1 MQKGGF
7 FNSTDHDRRY
17 SALDFN
23 QLIDTIKSDGIDQ
36 YGDKLEVIAG
46 EGLNVIVKSGKAFY
60 NQHWLFND
68 ANLTLELEQA
78 SPTQDRIDAIIIEV
92 NETDRTMLIKSVTG
106 EPSDNPVA
114 PSLVET
120 TNIHQYYLAWVEVN
134 TGSLVVGTITDKR
147 TQWAD
152 IESPNF
158 DNFKNVIFEDYKE
171 EATEQIDNLI
181 NSQAYVEDTNVA
193 SKNYDVGD
201 YLTMNGVLYKVAVDI
216 TQGSSL
222 VVGTNIAT
230 TDTGTEL
237 VGAINSAKAS
247 AINLA
252 TIEAT
257 NIASQTY
264 TVGRYLVYNGLLYKV
279 TSAIAQGATLQV
291 GVNIGQTKVGTEL
304 VSLNNEIKANKPLT
318 LGSLITSKTSSTT
331 INTSPYKLYT
341 ATTRCRIYLTL
352 YRNGNP
358 GSIAINSTN
367 SNDAVFIFPK
377 NGTNGI
383 SVLDYK
389 KWNDY
394 NIHLIGDIQFYID
407 LSSGDEVYVLGLSQN
422 ASATLNDYYV
432 YELV

>member
-92 NETDRTMLIKSVTG
+92 NETDRTMLIKAVTG
-106 EPSDNPVA
+106 EPSDTPVA

-120 TNIHQYYLAWVEVN
+120 TNIHQYYLAWVEVD

-152 IESPNF
+152 IESVRQDEN
-158 DNFKNVIFEDYKE
+158 EL
-171 EATEQIDNLI
+171 TTSNLV
-181 NSQAYVEDTNVA
+181 NSLASIENTNVA
-193 SKNYDVGD
+193 SKNYNVGD
-201 YLTMNGVLYKVAVDI
+201 YLTMNGVLYKVAVAI

-222 VVGTNIAT
+222 VVGTNIT
-230 TDTGTEL
+230 STDTGTEL

-252 TIEAT
+252 TIEPT

-264 TVGRYLVYNGLLYKV
+264 TVGSYLVYNGLLYKV

-291 GVNIGQTKVGTEL
+291 GVNIETTKVGDEL
-304 VSLNNEIKANKPLT
+304 YRLDNKAKAM
-318 LGSLITSKTSSTT
+318 GDLITSGT
-331 INTSPYKLYT
+331 IPSQYAAQTAYT
-341 ATTRCRIYLTL
+341 ATKKCRVIF
-352 YRNGNP
+352 NG
-358 GSIAINSTN
+358 AY
-367 SNDAVFIFPK
+367 
-377 NGTNGI
+377 TNGSAGFRINGAAKSGNNSDNDFYADDDKNIVINPLVIKDYDYQSYGNWAQSVDLKENDYI
-383 SVLDYK
+383 SVWHSNGYGSLK
-389 KWNDY
+389 
-394 NIHLIGDIQFYID
+394 
-407 LSSGDEVYVLGLSQN
+407 
-422 ASATLNDYYV
+422 YYV
-432 YELV
+432 YEII

>member
-92 NETDRTMLIKSVTG
+92 NETDRTMLIKAVTG
-106 EPSDNPVA
+106 EPSNTPVA
-114 PSLVET
+114 PALVET
-120 TNIHQYYLAWVEVN
+120 TNIHQYYLAWVEVD

-147 TQWAD
+147 TEWAD
-152 IESPNF
+152 IESVRQDEN
-158 DNFKNVIFEDYKE
+158 EL
-171 EATEQIDNLI
+171 TTSNLV
-181 NSQAYVEDTNVA
+181 NSLASIENTNVA
-193 SKNYDVGD
+193 SKNYNVGD
-201 YLTMNGVLYKVAVDI
+201 YLTMNGVLYKVAVAI

-222 VVGTNIAT
+222 VVGTNIT
-230 TDTGTEL
+230 STDTGTEL

-252 TIEAT
+252 TIEPT

-264 TVGRYLVYNGLLYKV
+264 AVGSYLVYNGLLYKV
-279 TSAIAQGATLQV
+279 TSAIAQGATLRV
-291 GVNIGQTKVGTEL
+291 GTNISLTKVGTEL
-304 VSLNNEIKANKPLT
+304 SVTVPQMIASALEWKYAGDVASGNGQTLTLPTSNYKEILIQDYSTYSGGTIIETTALLTKQSSGLYTIRMYHGSSANEIQFNFSTNVFTNK
-318 LGSLITSKTSSTT
+318 SS
-331 INTSPYKLYT
+331 IN
-341 ATTRCRIYLTL
+341 RRIY
-352 YRNGNP
+352 YR
-358 GSIAINSTN
+358 
-367 SNDAVFIFPK
+367 
-377 NGTNGI
+377 
-383 SVLDYK
+383 
-389 KWNDY
+389 
-394 NIHLIGDIQFYID
+394 
-407 LSSGDEVYVLGLSQN
+407 
-422 ASATLNDYYV
+422 
-432 YELV
+432 

>member
-92 NETDRTMLIKSVTG
+92 NETDRTMLIKAVTG
-106 EPSDNPVA
+106 EPSDTPVA

-120 TNIHQYYLAWVEVN
+120 TNIHQYYLAWVEVD

-237 VGAINSAKAS
+237 VGAIISAKAS
-247 AINLA
+247 AI
-252 TIEAT
+252 
-257 NIASQTY
+257 
-264 TVGRYLVYNGLLYKV
+264 
-279 TSAIAQGATLQV
+279 
-291 GVNIGQTKVGTEL
+291 
-304 VSLNNEIKANKPLT
+304 
-318 LGSLITSKTSSTT
+318 
-331 INTSPYKLYT
+331 
-341 ATTRCRIYLTL
+341 
-352 YRNGNP
+352 
-358 GSIAINSTN
+358 
-367 SNDAVFIFPK
+367 
-377 NGTNGI
+377 
-383 SVLDYK
+383 
-389 KWNDY
+389 
-394 NIHLIGDIQFYID
+394 
-407 LSSGDEVYVLGLSQN
+407 
-422 ASATLNDYYV
+422 
-432 YELV
+432 

>member
-92 NETDRTMLIKSVTG
+92 NETDRTMLIKAVTG
-106 EPSDNPVA
+106 EPSDTPVA
-114 PSLVET
+114 PALVET
-120 TNIHQYYLAWVEVN
+120 TNIHQYYLAWVEVD

-158 DNFKNVIFEDYKE
+158 DNFKNVIFENYKE
-171 EATEQIDNLI
+171 GVTEQIDNLI

-193 SKNYDVGD
+193 SKDYVVGD
-201 YLTMNGVLYKVAVDI
+201 YLTINGVFYKVAVAI
-216 TQGSSL
+216 TEGDTL
-222 VVGTNIAT
+222 VVGTNITT

-252 TIEAT
+252 TIEPT

-291 GVNIGQTKVGTEL
+291 GVNIEQTTVGTEL
-304 VSLNNEIKANKPLT
+304 NNLT
-318 LGSLITSKTSSTT
+318 KVPTVLVDNQHVLYTAGTFFTATRKCRVFMILYVAKININNPASATDYLIEAPNTTNGSY
-331 INTSPYKLYT
+331 INTSKITEYG
-341 ATTRCRIYLTL
+341 R
-352 YRNGNP
+352 RNLMISQLKPSSGGNLLVAFDLWK
-358 GSIAINSTN
+358 GDYVSVYSNST
-367 SNDAVFIFPK
+367 A
-377 NGTNGI
+377 GY
-383 SVLDYK
+383 LDY
-389 KWNDY
+389 
-394 NIHLIGDIQFYID
+394 
-407 LSSGDEVYVLGLSQN
+407 SVVY
-422 ASATLNDYYV
+422 
-432 YELV
+432 